1 MEVLNDT
8 AKLSDRH
15 NSQMDQQEV
24 DFKRHHLQGPTST
37 RGRVGFVRTDHTP
50 KKRGPALPATGQDRL
65 LQERQTAGGREAC
78 KPRRGQQKKR
88 NSLTDTNDDPRYRR
102 RDQERDWNKG
112 RLTL

>member
-15 NSQMDQQEV
+15 YSRMDQQEV

-50 KKRGPALPATGQDRL
+50 KKRSPALPPTGQDRL
-65 LQERQTAGGREAC
+65 LQEWQTASGREAC

-88 NSLTDTNDDPRYRR
+88 NSLRDTNDDPRYRR
-102 RDQERDWNKG
+102 RDQERDRNK
-112 RLTL
+112 R

>member
-8 AKLSDRH
+8 VELCDRH
-15 NSQMDQQEV
+15 NSQMDQQDG
-24 DFKRHHLQGPTST
+24 DFKRHHLQRPTST

-50 KKRGPALPATGQDRL
+50 KKRSPALPPTGQDRL
-65 LQERQTAGGREAC
+65 LQERQTASGRQAC

-88 NSLTDTNDDPRYRR
+88 NSLRHTNDDPRYR

-112 RLTL
+112 

>member
-24 DFKRHHLQGPTST
+24 DFKRHHLQGPKST

-78 KPRRGQQKKR
+78 KPRCGQQKKR
-88 NSLTDTNDDPRYRR
+88 NSLTDTNGDPRYRR
-102 RDQERDWNKG
+102 RDQERERNMG
-112 RLTL
+112 